1 MSATT
6 GGQVVAAVPL
16 QDDAALRAWNEV
28 LARGERHGREEFA
41 TPWPLAEM
49 VERLR
54 GPEHGTVYEPWALL
68 VDGVVRAAAL
78 LEYRT
83 TDNRDRVESRVVVD
97 PSHRDRGLGAALL
110 EAMVER
116 TRALGRTRLGTD
128 AWWSLE
134 AGTEGEGVPSAE
146 FLRRRGFVL
155 GSSEVLRVL
164 DLPVADEVLD
174 RLASAA
180 AAYHRDYRILA
191 FVGPVPDEH
200 AASWATLD
208 GSLEVEAPTGAIEI
222 EASDDGVEGLR
233 TAEELMRRQGRTP
246 HRAIALAP
254 GGEVVAYT
262 EVVTTRAEP
271 DRAYQWGTLVAGDHR
286 GHRLGLAVKVAA
298 LRLLQESAP
307 GVRRIWTWNAE
318 ENGPMIAVNEQL
330 GYRAVERAGWFERR
344 LD

>member
-1 MSATT
+1 MSAPT
-6 GGQVVAAVPL
+6 GDHVIAAVSL
-16 QDDAALRAWNEV
+16 DDDAALRAWNNV
-28 LARGERHGREEFA
+28 LAHGERHGREEFA
-41 TPWPLAEM
+41 TPWPFMEM

-68 VDGVVRAAAL
+68 EDGVVRAAAL

-97 PSHRDRGLGAALL
+97 PSHRDRGLGSALL

-116 TRALGRTRLGTD
+116 TRVLGRTRLGAD
-128 AWWSLE
+128 AWWPLD
-134 AGTEGEGVPSAE
+134 AGADGEGVPSAE

-180 AAYHRDYRILA
+180 ASHHRDYRILA
-191 FVGPVPDEH
+191 FVGPVPDEY

-233 TAEELMRRQGRTP
+233 AAEELMRRQGRTP
-246 HRAIALAP
+246 HRAIAVAP
-254 GGEVVAYT
+254 DGEVVAYT
-262 EVVTTRAEP
+262 EVLTTRAEP
-271 DRAYQWGTLVAGDHR
+271 DRAYQWGTLVRSEHR
-286 GHRLGLAVKVAA
+286 GHRLGIAVKVAA
-298 LRLLQESAP
+298 QRLLQERAP
-307 GVRRIWTWNAE
+307 QARRVWTWNAE
-318 ENGPMIAVNEQL
+318 ENAPMIAVNEAL
-330 GYRAVERAGWFERR
+330 GFRAVERAGWFERR